1 MAASPLYR
9 PVPILLAITRELRDL
24 KGRPRLRDRSQVYE
38 LLDAA
43 HRNMYRRAIR
53 GGLPSRQ
60 AAQFLTR
67 EEFPSPKIKVPGG
80 TKKPLRPALANSAPS
95 RSPMISVYSTFSLYI
110 SACLAGDEQWNSFHF
125 FRAVSIERTMPD
137 LNFSAL
143 KSVVTVFRAS
153 APRRFARSLSRINC
167 HANMR
172 SSAGS
177 SERNPLTPLR
187 MGEVG

>member
-60 AAQFLTR
+60 AAQFPIPGGIPFCKT
-67 EEFPSPKIKVPGG
+67 KVPGR
-80 TKKPLRPALANSAPS
+80 TQKPLRPALANSAPS
-95 RSPMISVYSTFSLYI
+95 RSPMVSVYSTFS
-110 SACLAGDEQWNSFHF
+110 F
-125 FRAVSIERTMPD
+125 
-137 LNFSAL
+137 
-143 KSVVTVFRAS
+143 
-153 APRRFARSLSRINC
+153 
-167 HANMR
+167 
-172 SSAGS
+172 
-177 SERNPLTPLR
+177 
-187 MGEVG
+187 